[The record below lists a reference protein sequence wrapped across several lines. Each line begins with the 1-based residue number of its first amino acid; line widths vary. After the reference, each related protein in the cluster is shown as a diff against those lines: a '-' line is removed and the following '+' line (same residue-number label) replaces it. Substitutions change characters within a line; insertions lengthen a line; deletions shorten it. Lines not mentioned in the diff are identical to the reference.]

1 MDEDMEDNKQDNR
14 EEDNKLDNKEEDMT
28 EGFEEGER
36 VGSLGAVVRRRK
48 EVQAQLSLQQVERRS
63 TKNISTQISNLIV

>member
-1 MDEDMEDNKQDNR
+1 MDLDEDMEDNRQ
-14 EEDNKLDNKEEDMT
+14 EDNKLDNKEEDMT

-36 VGSLGAVVRRRK
+36 VGSLGAVGRRRK

-63 TKNISTQISNLIV
+63 T

>member
-14 EEDNKLDNKEEDMT
+14 EEDMT

-36 VGSLGAVVRRRK
+36 VGSLGAVGRRRK

-63 TKNISTQISNLIV
+63 T

>member
-1 MDEDMEDNKQDNR
+1 MDLDEDMEDNRQ
-14 EEDNKLDNKEEDMT
+14 EDNKLDNKEEDMT

-36 VGSLGAVVRRRK
+36 VGSLGAVGRRRK

-63 TKNISTQISNLIV
+63 TKNISTQILNLIV